1 MLLDSVILFTKDR
14 REFTWLES
22 VCAPNYK
29 VVIAFQRIFMFGTK
43 LKHKIFSSVLFLFA
57 AIVFIGIA
65 LSVSEHRA
73 VSFGNVSSFGAA
85 LVLLSFALIPEFV
98 FSNKLRKQT
107 QMDKISQK
115 IFFIGM
121 LIGVIGFIGKLAL

>member
-1 MLLDSVILFTKDR
+1 
-14 REFTWLES
+14 
-22 VCAPNYK
+22 
-29 VVIAFQRIFMFGTK
+29 MFGTK

-107 QMDKISQK
+107 EGSPQIAPPYYPHS
-115 IFFIGM
+115 IRSS
-121 LIGVIGFIGKLAL
+121 GVQHH

>member
-1 MLLDSVILFTKDR
+1 
-14 REFTWLES
+14 
-22 VCAPNYK
+22 
-29 VVIAFQRIFMFGTK
+29 MFGTK

-65 LSVSEHRA
+65 LSLYEHRA
-73 VSFGNVSSFGAA
+73 VSFGNVSSFGGA

-115 IFFIGM
+115 IFLIGM

>member
-1 MLLDSVILFTKDR
+1 
-14 REFTWLES
+14 
-22 VCAPNYK
+22 
-29 VVIAFQRIFMFGTK
+29 MFGTK

-65 LSVSEHRA
+65 LSVYEHRA

-121 LIGVIGFIGKLAL
+121 LIVVIGFIGKFAL